1 MGGVQGENTPPQS
14 ITHSNGGGPGAR
26 PPMVN
31 GPLLWGGDLNLQKV
45 DLRREATLFVVD
57 DIVKPGNRILWVAG
71 LTGGC
76 ITRPDRDQWLV
87 YKRAL
92 GWQRF
97 VWLSPGFKRA
107 SPASAHIIQSLVR
120 HASVPR
126 RWRLLADHAEVQ
138 RLCGTKPGCQMLGL
152 VLPSERGDLIPNR
165 RLYNEKAALRL
176 VASRGGEKS
185 KI

>member
-1 MGGVQGENTPPQS
+1 MLHHRVGLSTWDWQGALSARVALGRQLVG
-14 ITHSNGGGPGAR
+14 SN
-26 PPMVN
+26 
-31 GPLLWGGDLNLQKV
+31 DLNLQNV
-45 DLRREATLFVVD
+45 GVRRAATLFVVD

-87 YKRAL
+87 YTRAL

-107 SPASAHIIQSLVR
+107 SPASAQIIQSLIR

-126 RWRLLADHAEVQ
+126 RWRLIADHAEVA
-138 RLCGTKPGCQMLGL
+138 
-152 VLPSERGDLIPNR
+152 
-165 RLYNEKAALRL
+165 AALWYKARL
-176 VASRGGEKS
+176 PDVGPGLAFRAR
-185 KI
+185 